1 MSRCE
6 LPGPRRAVPA
16 ARRAAVGLLL
26 LVAACRQG
34 FTTGPGVTGEL
45 DLARLVAI
53 GDGYLAGAT
62 DGALFASAQETS
74 IPALFVR
81 HAAPG
86 ADFRQPLISDPG
98 IATDEAEG
106 GRLTLVSGRPLALAR
121 LARGA
126 PLALG
131 LDRPYDN
138 LAVPD
143 AFLTEALTADNSG
156 ASLLGNE
163 FYDLILRG
171 RGTFAEQAAERD
183 ATLILLWLGTEDVLT
198 FVLQGGDRAAAPGL
212 PTPVG
217 TFTTIYETLLDQLEA
232 VTGQI
237 VLFNI
242 PDPTLLPA
250 VHAVPN
256 LVLDPATGDTLL
268 ITISEPVIDPTTGQ
282 QKVDSLGQL
291 VFSSRLSPLPLIGPE
306 GVLGTSD
313 LVTLAALPLIAEGI
327 GVPAAVGGTGEPLP
341 DRVVLD
347 AEEIAAARA
356 TVAAYNAEI
365 ARIADERDLAVVDVH
380 GLVEAMATT
389 GVVTDGV
396 LLTTEWLFGQAFS
409 LDGVSFTPKG
419 YGVVT
424 NLLIDTVNARYGSRL
439 RHIRTADLPGIPLFG
454 H

>member
-6 LPGPRRAVPA
+6 ALA
-16 ARRAAVGLLL
+16 LLL
-26 LVAACRQG
+26 LIAACRQG
-34 FTTGPGVTGEL
+34 FPSGPGATGEL
-45 DLARLVAI
+45 DLARVVAI

-62 DGALFASAQETS
+62 DGALFASAQEAS
-74 IPALFVR
+74 IPALFVL
-81 HAAPG
+81 HAAPS

-98 IATDEAEG
+98 IATDQAAG
-106 GRLTLVSGRPLALAR
+106 GRLRLVSSRPLALAR
-121 LARGA
+121 EGRGA
-126 PLALG
+126 PLTLG

-143 AFLTEALTADNSG
+143 AFVTEALVAENSA

-163 FYDLILRG
+163 FYDLVLRG
-171 RGTFAEQAAERD
+171 RGTFTEQAVERD

-217 TFTTIYETLLDQLEA
+217 TFTTIYETLLDRLEA
-232 VTGQI
+232 ATDQI

-242 PDPTLLPA
+242 PDPTRFPA

-268 ITISEPVIDPTTGQ
+268 VTVSERVGT
-282 QKVDSLGQL
+282 DSLGNPIFVTRQAP
-291 VFSSRLSPLPLIGPE
+291 LSLIGPE
-306 GVLGTSD
+306 GLLATSD

-327 GVPAAVGGTGEPLP
+327 GVPTAVGGTGEPLP

-347 AEEIAAARA
+347 AEEIQTARTA
-356 TVAAYNAEI
+356 VAAYNAEI
-365 ARIADERDLAVVDVH
+365 ERIADARGLAVVDVH
-380 GLVEAMATT
+380 GLVETMATT
-389 GVVTDGV
+389 GLVSDGV

-409 LDGVSFTPKG
+409 LDGGGFTPKG

-454 H
+454 R

>member
-6 LPGPRRAVPA
+6 AAG
-16 ARRAAVGLLL
+16 ARRAALALLL
-26 LVAACRQG
+26 LLAACRQG
-34 FTTGPGVTGEL
+34 FPTGAGATGEL

-53 GDGYLAGAT
+53 GDGYLAGVT

-81 HAAPG
+81 HAAPST
-86 ADFRQPLISDPG
+86 DFQQPLISDPG
-98 IATDEAEG
+98 LATDQAAG
-106 GRLTLVSGRPLALAR
+106 GRLTLVSSRPLGLAR
-121 LARGA
+121 LARGE

-143 AFLTEALTADNSG
+143 AFLTEALVADNSG

-163 FYDLILRG
+163 FYDLVLRG

-183 ATLILLWLGTEDVLT
+183 ATMILLWLGTEDVAT

-217 TFTTIYETLLDQLEA
+217 TFTTIYETLLDRLEA

-256 LVLDPATGDTLL
+256 VVLDPATGDTLL
-268 ITISEPVIDPTTGQ
+268 ITISEPVIDPATGQ
-282 QKVDSLGQL
+282 QKVDSLGNPIFVTRQA
-291 VFSSRLSPLPLIGPE
+291 PLPLVGPE
-306 GVLGTSD
+306 GPLGSPD

-327 GVPAAVGGTGEPLP
+327 GIPTVVGGTGDPLP

-347 AEEIAAARA
+347 AEEIATARA
-356 TVAAYNAEI
+356 AVAAYNAEI
-365 ARIADERDLAVVDVH
+365 DRIGDARGLAVVDIH
-380 GLVEAMATT
+380 GLVEEMATT
-389 GVVTDGV
+389 GVVSDGI

-454 H
+454 R